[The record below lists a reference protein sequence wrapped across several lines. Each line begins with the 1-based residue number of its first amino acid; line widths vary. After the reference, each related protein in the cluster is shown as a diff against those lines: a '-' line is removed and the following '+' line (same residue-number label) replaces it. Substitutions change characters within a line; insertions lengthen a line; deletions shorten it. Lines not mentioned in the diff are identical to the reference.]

1 MAAWG
6 ILVVILIIII
16 GLMNGNDI
24 NEEDEL
30 HLLEAEVLFLY
41 DEEDDPVSLEEEV
54 FLFYDEEEE
63 DLL

>member
-1 MAAWG
+1 M
-6 ILVVILIIII
+6 VILIIII
-16 GLMNGNDI
+16 GFMNGNDI

-41 DEEDDPVSLEEEV
+41 DEEDDPVSLGEEF